1 MEDAYRG
8 SSLLA
13 MFSTSVNKNLLLVY
27 SHSVQIHSLCMYINL
42 YNVFIFIYGY
52 VVKHRCQCIS
62 YGFRPD
68 YCFFKKLLTEVMF
81 VVYLL
86 VPVSV
91 VECTHYVVN
100 VTSSELELW
109 FIVYPNGP

>member
-1 MEDAYRG
+1 VEDAYRG

-27 SHSVQIHSLCMYINL
+27 SHSVRIHSLCMYINL
-42 YNVFIFIYGY
+42 YNVFIYIYEY

-62 YGFRPD
+62 YSSRPD
-68 YCFFKKLLTEVMF
+68 YCFVRKLLTEVKF
-81 VVYLL
+81 AVYLV

-91 VECTHYVVN
+91 VECTVVN